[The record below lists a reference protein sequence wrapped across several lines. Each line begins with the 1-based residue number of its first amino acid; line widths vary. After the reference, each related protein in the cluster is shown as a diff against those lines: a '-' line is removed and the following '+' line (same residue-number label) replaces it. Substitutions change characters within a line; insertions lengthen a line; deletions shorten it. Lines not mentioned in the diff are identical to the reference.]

1 MKLEEY
7 KKDSYEFSKLTS
19 DLVRQFA
26 FAGIAIIWI
35 FKFDKIEQHLIPP
48 ALIKPL
54 LFFVATLAF
63 DLFQYLVPTI
73 IWTIFFRYYEKKNK
87 GKTEVDIKA
96 SGWLSS
102 PGWFCFILKI
112 ITLAIG
118 YIYIVSFIISK
129 I

>member
-1 MKLEEY
+1 MKLDEY

-35 FKFDKIEQHLIPP
+35 FKFDKVEQHLIPQE
-48 ALIKPL
+48 LIRPL

-63 DLFQYLVPTI
+63 DLFQYLIPTI

-87 GKTEVDIKA
+87 GKTDVNIKA

-102 PGWFCFILKI
+102 PGWVCFILKT

-118 YIYIVSFIISK
+118 YFYVVSFLISK

>member
-35 FKFDKIEQHLIPP
+35 FKFDKIEHHLIPP
-48 ALIKPL
+48 ELIIPL

-63 DLFQYLVPTI
+63 DLFQFLIPTI
-73 IWTIFFRYYEKKNK
+73 IWTIFFRYNEKKNK
-87 GKTEVDIKA
+87 GVPDVNIKA
-96 SGWLSS
+96 SGWLSF
-102 PGWFCFILKI
+102 PGWFFFSLKI
-112 ITLAIG
+112 ITLTIG
-118 YIYIVSFIISK
+118 YFKIVLFLISK